1 MKEAVARARNTA
13 GADERLKDLDRILAG
28 AIQAKPSARAA
39 AALWPEYREALKQA
53 RSLRDEAGIAEARAK
68 ISRALTD
75 GSVRK
80 AERALQEA
88 EASYPGAAVWKSVR
102 AEVETLRQTRAAEP
116 SLAAKA
122 LEKVRQNPLI
132 LWIAAAVLIL
142 ALAASAWVFWPRT
155 VAPPPDKPTGRIEN
169 PPPPKVASLFEQA
182 SSRLA
187 AGQRTEA
194 LTLAL
199 QSLRANPKDGPTLQL
214 LSRLRNDASSATS
227 AARDKAVSA
236 NATSRSGFKAAEQK
250 RVDAEAITDPLRTDE
265 TIRTFDEAADL
276 YRRSETET
284 FSAEEFL
291 ESARQERAAG
301 RLDRA
306 VDYAIDGLK
315 AHQGNDALEAFLRS
329 IRTEAANKVTSA
341 RSAAQKAG
349 ATEASAPFKS
359 AREKESAANERTGPE
374 KTPEALASLRDA
386 EALYRQAEKEA
397 EDFRDSINADLATA
411 DKEFKAERY
420 DAAELAVNAALGKE
434 STNRRGL
441 DLRRQITA
449 ARTRIAN
456 RQRAATLVDD
466 AKRTRGQKGIDL
478 LLEAQKLDA
487 TNSEIGPLLT
497 QFRSDLA
504 PPPIADTVTKAKDLI
519 RQRNYAGAAGSIVG
533 VLGKAPK
540 NPELMKVLNETLEA
554 AENDAN
560 AEKRT
565 ADTANASGRPEYA
578 NATAR
583 FQSAAN
589 ARKAGRPEDAES
601 VVRDYAAA
609 AGLYRDAAAKAKE
622 ATPPPPPPP
631 SDGDALARAEILQLL
646 AQVRSGVREPGSRAR
661 APLQTII
668 QRL

>member
-1 MKEAVARARNTA
+1 M
-13 GADERLKDLDRILAG
+13 
-28 AIQAKPSARAA
+28 
-39 AALWPEYREALKQA
+39 
-53 RSLRDEAGIAEARAK
+53 
-68 ISRALTD
+68 
-75 GSVRK
+75 
-80 AERALQEA
+80 
-88 EASYPGAAVWKSVR
+88 
-102 AEVETLRQTRAAEP
+102 
-116 SLAAKA
+116 
-122 LEKVRQNPLI
+122 
-132 LWIAAAVLIL
+132 
-142 ALAASAWVFWPRT
+142 
-155 VAPPPDKPTGRIEN
+155 
-169 PPPPKVASLFEQA
+169 
-182 SSRLA
+182 
-187 AGQRTEA
+187 
-194 LTLAL
+194 
-199 QSLRANPKDGPTLQL
+199 
-214 LSRLRNDASSATS
+214 
-227 AARDKAVSA
+227 SA

-250 RVDAEAITDPLRTDE
+250 RADAEAITDPLRTDE

-315 AHQGNDALEAFLRS
+315 AHQGNDALETFLRS

-420 DAAELAVNAALGKE
+420 DAAERAVNAALGKE

-478 LLEAQKLDA
+478 LLEAQKFDA
-487 TNSEIGPLLT
+487 TNT
-497 QFRSDLA
+497 
-504 PPPIADTVTKAKDLI
+504 
-519 RQRNYAGAAGSIVG
+519 
-533 VLGKAPK
+533 
-540 NPELMKVLNETLEA
+540 
-554 AENDAN
+554 
-560 AEKRT
+560 
-565 ADTANASGRPEYA
+565 
-578 NATAR
+578 
-583 FQSAAN
+583 
-589 ARKAGRPEDAES
+589 
-601 VVRDYAAA
+601 
-609 AGLYRDAAAKAKE
+609 
-622 ATPPPPPPP
+622 
-631 SDGDALARAEILQLL
+631 
-646 AQVRSGVREPGSRAR
+646 
-661 APLQTII
+661 
-668 QRL
+668 